1 MAKPTRQ
8 ARSRVLVVED
18 QQDARDSLR
27 MLLEMDDHR
36 VETASSGREGVAA
49 FDAFGPEVVLVDIGL
64 PEMNGYEVARAIRSR
79 ANGDGVRLI
88 ALTGYGQPEDQR
100 TSLEAGFDFHLTK
113 PVAYDELKALLE
125 RTGLTSTEPPR
136 SEPWPGRRTGT

>member
-1 MAKPTRQ
+1 
-8 ARSRVLVVED
+8 
-18 QQDARDSLR
+18 

-49 FDAFGPEVVLVDIGL
+49 FDAFAPEVVLVDIGL

-79 ANGDGVRLI
+79 ASGNGVRLI

-100 TSLEAGFDFHLTK
+100 SSLEAGFDFHLTK
-113 PVAYDELKALLE
+113 PVAYDELRALLD
-125 RTGLTSTEPPR
+125 RPAPPIPARPR
-136 SEPWPGRRTGT
+136 SDGWPGQRTGT